1 MAFSLKEINY
11 RTVADPKGFLAD
23 CDARYAEKISGAAD
37 MIAGNLKASPIVLL
51 SGPPAA
57 ARRPRRRRSRRS

>member
-37 MIAGNLKASPIVLL
+37 MIAGNLKAL
-51 SGPPAA
+51 SLIHI
-57 ARRPRRRRSRRS
+57 

>member
-37 MIAGNLKASPIVLL
+37 MIADNLKA
-51 SGPPAA
+51 PPAA